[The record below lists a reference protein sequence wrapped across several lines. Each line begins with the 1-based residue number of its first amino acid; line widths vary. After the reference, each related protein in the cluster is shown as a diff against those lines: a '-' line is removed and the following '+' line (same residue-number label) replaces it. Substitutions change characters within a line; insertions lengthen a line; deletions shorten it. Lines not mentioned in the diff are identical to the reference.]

1 MPHRARLLVA
11 LAAVVLVTAGCEA
24 GDTPADS
31 PDTPSTS
38 ASPACN
44 HTRDPGEGGLG
55 LGAGFDY
62 TESHHTF
69 DTAAPI
75 TLCMRISGGAV
86 RITGT
91 TPQITVEP
99 ETLDGPGTQFAF
111 SVTVE
116 PGATGELAVELLNDE
131 GEIGASFS
139 GPSIRTDD
147 TGWAFGPWGDAAS

>member
-1 MPHRARLLVA
+1 MPHLGRQLVA
-11 LAAVVLVTAGCEA
+11 LAAVLLVTAGCQA
-24 GDTPADS
+24 GDAPDDS
-31 PDTPSTS
+31 RDTRSTS

-44 HTRDPGEGGLG
+44 HTRDPSGGDVS

-99 ETLDGPGTQFAF
+99 ETLDGPGTQFTF
-111 SVTVE
+111 SVTVA
-116 PGATGELAVELLNDE
+116 PGATGKLAVELLNDR
-131 GEIGASFS
+131 GEVGASFS
-139 GPSIRTDD
+139 GPSIVTDA
-147 TGWAFGPWGDAAS
+147 TGWAFEPWGDAAS